1 MLGKIN
7 IPLNKTS
14 QHESEREVKTM
25 RKLIIT
31 ALIALSAVTF
41 AKAEVCITPERPDVI
56 AAQLMDAQNSRLVI
70 ETLEREGIAAPRAAM
85 YDLANVITRQSDEY
99 VAFVTKYPKDWNWHV
114 EKMSATVCGIP
125 ESVYEKGISKKI
137 LDEIN
142 SRYKEKGAIVKG
154 E

>member
-1 MLGKIN
+1 
-7 IPLNKTS
+7 
-14 QHESEREVKTM
+14 M

-31 ALIALSAVTF
+31 AIIALSATAF

-70 ETLEREGIAAPRAAM
+70 ETLEREGVAAPRAAM

-99 VAFVTKYPKDWNWHV
+99 VAFATKYPKDWNWHM

>member
-1 MLGKIN
+1 MLENN
-7 IPLNKTS
+7 IPLNKAT
-14 QHESEREVKTM
+14 QHKSEREVKTM
-25 RKLIIT
+25 RKLII
-31 ALIALSAVTF
+31 AGLMALSAVTF
-41 AKAEVCITPERPDVI
+41 AKTEVCITPERPDVV
-56 AAQLMDAQNSRLVI
+56 AAQLMDAQNSKLVI
-70 ETLEREGIAAPRAAM
+70 ETLEREGVAAPRAAM

-99 VAFVTKYPKDWNWHV
+99 VAFATKYPKDWNWHV

-142 SRYKEKGAIVKG
+142 ARYKEKGAIVKG

>member
-1 MLGKIN
+1 MTGKLLSPVIK
-7 IPLNKTS
+7 I

-41 AKAEVCITPERPDVI
+41 AKTEMCVTPQRPDWL
-56 AAQLMDAQNSRLVI
+56 ASELMDRQNSKLVI
-70 ETLEREGIAAPRAAM
+70 ETLEREGVAAPRAAM

-99 VAFVTKYPKDWNWHV
+99 VAFVARYPKDWNWHV

-142 SRYKEKGAIVKG
+142 ARYKQNGAIVKG